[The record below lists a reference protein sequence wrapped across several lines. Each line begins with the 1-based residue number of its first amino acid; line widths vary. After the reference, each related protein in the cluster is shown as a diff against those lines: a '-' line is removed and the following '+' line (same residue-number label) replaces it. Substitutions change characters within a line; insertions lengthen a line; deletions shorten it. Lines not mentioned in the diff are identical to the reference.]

1 MTGHSGPAPSP
12 EGGVA
17 LVSPRYLAGGGDPRW
32 VTAPLHQA
40 FHWQAAHL
48 PLSPRVHLT
57 RRDLQTELIMAPDPD
72 DYWWTL
78 RHTATSDGGTN
89 EGEEEGWVMRF
100 GARTPVET
108 IAAATDTLATTS
120 LGREA
125 SPPDL
130 PDPLGVL
137 SRAGW
142 ESSGEDMF
150 RTSPDGLVTVCHPPQ
165 GAWLISVTSHDGPWR
180 SNPDDL
186 VWHAYFSPHTP
197 TPLVTAVLEDLASPE
212 PLPRAPGSLPEVL
225 RDLVRLT
232 PAPAGQGRDALW
244 ERVDRLAAHRP
255 TSTPR
260 PPQPPD
266 GPLPRRTR

>member
-1 MTGHSGPAPSP
+1 MTGQTGPEEPTDS
-12 EGGVA
+12 GVA

-57 RRDLQTELIMAPDPD
+57 RRDRTAELILAPDPD

-78 RHTATSDGGTN
+78 RHTSV
-89 EGEEEGWVMRF
+89 EGAEEGWVMRF
-100 GARTPVET
+100 GARTPAET
-108 IAAATDTLATTS
+108 IAAATDALTTIHPGQAAYPAES
-120 LGREA
+120 V
-125 SPPDL
+125 
-130 PDPLGVL
+130 DPGDPIDVL
-137 SRAGW
+137 SQAGW
-142 ESSGEDMF
+142 QSSGEDMF

-197 TPLVTAVLEDLASPE
+197 APLVIAVLKDLAFSE
-212 PLPRAPGSLPEVL
+212 PLPRTPGSLPDVL
-225 RDLVRLT
+225 RDLVRL
-232 PAPAGQGRDALW
+232 APAQQGRNTLW
-244 ERVDRLAAHRP
+244 DRIDRLAAHRP
-255 TSTPR
+255 TGTTR
-260 PPQPPD
+260 PPQPPG
-266 GPLPRRTR
+266 GPLPRRAR